1 MFINRLIIMILITGS
16 NGFVGQNLYNYFAQ
30 SQEVMGTTKAELD
43 ISKEEDFEKLPN
55 EIDAVVHTAAFVP
68 SGTTNINSE
77 MCFKV
82 NAEGTKNVLEYCR
95 KSDIKK
101 IVYSSSASVYQRLP
115 DTTENMVKP
124 INIYGESKLKGED
137 YCKEYN
143 EKYGINYV
151 ILRYS
156 TVYGFGQKPYSVLP
170 IFANNALNNENLTIF
185 GKGVR
190 TQDFVYIKDVIQ
202 ANKFALKTLKNEI
215 YNIGSGVETNM
226 LELAQTV
233 KKIINPSININFK
246 EIEDEDI
253 SRFYL
258 NINLAKKELN
268 YSPKFNLEQGL
279 KDFKVELN
287 ETRNNC

>member
-1 MFINRLIIMILITGS
+1 MILITGS